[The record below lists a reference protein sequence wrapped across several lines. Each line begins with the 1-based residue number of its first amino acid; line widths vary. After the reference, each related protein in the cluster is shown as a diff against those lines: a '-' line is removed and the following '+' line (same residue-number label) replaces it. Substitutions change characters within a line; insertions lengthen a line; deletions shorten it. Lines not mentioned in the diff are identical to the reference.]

1 MNKNTRMVLIIL
13 SIVAVLNVMFIPI
26 FDVWGGLFPSDV
38 DRDFFDVME
47 CYLENDNAWNL
58 WVVQLT
64 ISFFASSIL
73 MLITS
78 LIGNKKLSIVAN
90 IIAIFVWFKLI
101 VIDYVEEEGTEA
113 LLDSEDGSISIGTWI
128 TIILFIASFVV
139 VLKSKKKDETCQNI
153 ITPRVEQNITEN
165 TISCSS
171 CGAIIN
177 EGCIYCNRCG
187 TKVKLSPTDN
197 ENLKFQSLKS
207 NVCPNCNIEV
217 DENAAFCTNCGTKL

>member
-101 VIDYVEEEGTEA
+101 IIDYVEEEGTEA

-128 TIILFIASFVV
+128 TIILFIASFIV

-153 ITPRVEQNITEN
+153 VTPRVEQNITEN
-165 TISCSS
+165 AISCSS
-171 CGAIIN
+171 CGAFIT
-177 EGCIYCNRCG
+177 EGYTYCNYCG
-187 TKVKLSPTDN
+187 TKIKLSTIVN
-197 ENLKFQSLKS
+197 EELESQSIKMK
-207 NVCPNCNIEV
+207 VCSNCNSAV
-217 DENAAFCTNCGTKL
+217 AENAIFCTNCGVKL